1 MGPKGDPG
9 LPTMGRMGSD
19 TVFCHKRLR
28 GARGWDPEAL
38 LLLVVVPHGWGDC
51 GQSWQSCTSTIRCGR

>member
-1 MGPKGDPG
+1 
-9 LPTMGRMGSD
+9 MGRMGSD
-19 TVFCHKRLR
+19 TVFCHERLR